1 MSSESYISNLIT
13 ALVTED
19 WSGVISQ
26 CTIDSWKECLVA
38 VLTHSKNQSPLLLC
52 GRLGERLQIEADGDL
67 EVVKNAI
74 LCYICAG
81 SIERIVDVWEGGSGQ

>member
-1 MSSESYISNLIT
+1 M
-13 ALVTED
+13 
-19 WSGVISQ
+19 
-26 CTIDSWKECLVA
+26 A